1 MLDNTALALTLTL
14 TLSLTLTQVMLM
26 LDNTAGCS
34 RLLDKQLIYC
44 ERALGV
50 AFLPNLG
57 TYPYP

>member
-1 MLDNTALALTLTL
+1 MLDNTALTLT
-14 TLSLTLTQVMLM
+14 LTLTQVMLM

>member
-1 MLDNTALALTLTL
+1 MLDNTALTLT
-14 TLSLTLTQVMLM
+14 LTLTQVMLM

-50 AFLPNLG
+50 AFLLTLG
-57 TYPYP
+57 TYP